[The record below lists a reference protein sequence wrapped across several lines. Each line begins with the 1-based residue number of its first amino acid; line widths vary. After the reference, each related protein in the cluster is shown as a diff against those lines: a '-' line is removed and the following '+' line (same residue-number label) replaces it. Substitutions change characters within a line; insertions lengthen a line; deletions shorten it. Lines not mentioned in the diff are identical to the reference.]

1 MAENFAV
8 VAGIDEV
15 GRGPLA
21 GPVCVAAVVLDPKKI
36 PEGLN
41 DSKKLSARR
50 RDALYANIL
59 RDALAVSVALSPP
72 DEIDRL
78 NILGATLV
86 SMERAA
92 RMLALAPD
100 FALIDGRVLPKNL
113 PCPGRPVIG
122 GDAKSFSIAAASIVA
137 KVFRDRLMVRLDA
150 LAPGY
155 GFAAHAGYPTL
166 AHRNAL
172 EKLGPS
178 PFHRRSFAPVAK
190 FFKPD

>member
-113 PCPGRPVIG
+113 PCPGRAVIG

-137 KVFRDRLMVRLDA
+137 KVFRDSLMVQLDA

-155 GFAAHAGYPTL
+155 GFAAHAGYPTA

-178 PFHRRSFAPVAK
+178 PFHRRSFGPVAK
-190 FFKPD
+190 FFRPD